1 VQPWDHLSGEVI
13 LSASSKR
20 ESLWGS
26 RFFVSGEYRARSW
39 QVVYSGLD
47 ARRQKSGIRRKPVA
61 AFLALPPSLC
71 PQSPGLRGFL
81 TWHDACYVHR
91 TKNQVTRRFPDMS
104 ISFDKALGIHEQA
117 LGFRAQRAEV
127 LANNI
132 ANADTPN
139 YKARDLDFSKVL
151 AAQSEKNQNGTIAL
165 NMTNSR
171 HIEAQGLGNGDESLM
186 YRTPMQPSIDQNT
199 VDAQLEQSNYAENA
213 IGFQAS
219 FTLLNSK
226 FKGLVS
232 ALRGE

>member
-1 VQPWDHLSGEVI
+1 MRVLWFGTALAKAQLRKTGHLKV
-13 LSASSKR
+13 
-20 ESLWGS
+20 
-26 RFFVSGEYRARSW
+26 
-39 QVVYSGLD
+39 
-47 ARRQKSGIRRKPVA
+47 
-61 AFLALPPSLC
+61 
-71 PQSPGLRGFL
+71 
-81 TWHDACYVHR
+81 
-91 TKNQVTRRFPDMS
+91 PDMS
-104 ISFDKALGIHEQA
+104 ISFDKALGIHEKA

-151 AAQSEKNQNGTIAL
+151 EAQTQKNANGTIAL

-171 HIEAQGLGNGDESLM
+171 HIEAEGLGNGDESLM

-213 IGFQAS
+213 VGFQAS

>member
-1 VQPWDHLSGEVI
+1 VESGRKAA
-13 LSASSKR
+13 ASGNR
-20 ESLWGS
+20 LPLFWHC
-26 RFFVSGEYRARSW
+26 RVATARKAP
-39 QVVYSGLD
+39 VYGL
-47 ARRQKSGIRRKPVA
+47 
-61 AFLALPPSLC
+61 FLN
-71 PQSPGLRGFL
+71 
-81 TWHDACYVHR
+81 WHDACYVPR

-151 AAQSEKNQNGTIAL
+151 AEQSEKTKGGTFAL

-171 HIEAQGLGNGDESLM
+171 HIEAQGLGNGDESLL

-213 IGFQAS
+213 INFQAS